1 MKPSLLLLSLVLTN
15 CAVSKPWVPLRAEKP
30 ADPLI
35 TIVWVG
41 RGECERLE
49 NGAWVRRPEFD
60 YDFVVEQRR
69 LGDHWESVKNMRRRH
84 PAYDDTSGF
93 GERAQTYFFNLAYST
108 PDAQGQVQTAVTT
121 TLGNGEGST
130 DREFRKSEL
139 NFSAAG
145 ISSMAPFDRY
155 RITQTYDYEAGKLT
169 EVVELNKGTQP
180 WVRNHEVAFMY
191 GQRTF
196 PQPPTTR

>member
-1 MKPSLLLLSLVLTN
+1 MKPSLLPLLLLLTN
-15 CAVSKPWVPLRAEKP
+15 CATSKPWVPLRAEKP

-93 GERAQTYFFNLAYST
+93 GERAQTYFFNLAYSQ
-108 PDAQGQVQTAVTT
+108 PDAQGQVKTDVTT

-139 NFSAAG
+139 NFSATG

>member
-1 MKPSLLLLSLVLTN
+1 M
-15 CAVSKPWVPLRAEKP
+15 
-30 ADPLI
+30 
-35 TIVWVG
+35 
-41 RGECERLE
+41 
-49 NGAWVRRPEFD
+49 
-60 YDFVVEQRR
+60 
-69 LGDHWESVKNMRRRH
+69 
-84 PAYDDTSGF
+84 
-93 GERAQTYFFNLAYST
+93 
-108 PDAQGQVQTAVTT
+108 QTAVTT